1 MVEEK
6 DDLIYIKPHKLGLEE
21 KVFFLISGV
30 IVSIPITIFFGLFS
44 QSIYTHIPL
53 IYAPFLS
60 LVLITP
66 FVEEFAK
73 AYPLFYRYSVSERS
87 LFILALLVGFGFG
100 LTELLTY
107 TLVLGVPFY
116 ARVPGL
122 FFHAASTS
130 LVAYG
135 IAKKKALMFFL
146 LAVFLHSVYNLFA
159 IFDAITM
166 VFIVTLT
173 TYLISLLAYL
183 RTTGRYLEPE

>member
-21 KVFFLISGV
+21 KIFFLISGV
-30 IVSIPITIFFGLFS
+30 IVSIPITVFFGLFS
-44 QSIYTHIPL
+44 ESLYSHIPL

-73 AYPLFYRYSVSERS
+73 AYPLFYRYSLSERS

-100 LTELLTY
+100 LTELLLY
-107 TLVLGVPFY
+107 TLALGVPLY

-122 FFHAASTS
+122 FFHAANTS

-146 LAVFLHSVYNLFA
+146 LAVILHAAYNLFA
-159 IFDAITM
+159 IFDALTM
-166 VFIVTLT
+166 VFMVTIT
-173 TYLISLLAYL
+173 TYFISLLAYL
-183 RTTGRYLEPE
+183 RTTERYLEPE

>member
-21 KVFFLISGV
+21 KIFFLISGV
-30 IVSIPITIFFGLFS
+30 IVSIPITVFFGLFS
-44 QSIYTHIPL
+44 ESLYSHIPL

-73 AYPLFYRYSVSERS
+73 AYPLFYRYSLSERS

-100 LTELLTY
+100 LTELLLY
-107 TLVLGVPFY
+107 TLALGVPLY

-122 FFHAASTS
+122 FFHAANTS

-135 IAKKKALMFFL
+135 IAKKKALTFFL
-146 LAVFLHSVYNLFA
+146 LAVILHAAYNLFA
-159 IFDAITM
+159 IFDALTM
-166 VFIVTLT
+166 VFIVTIT
-173 TYLISLLAYL
+173 TYFISLLAYL
-183 RTTGRYLEPE
+183 RTTERYLEPE

>member
-6 DDLIYIKPHKLGLEE
+6 DDLIYIRPHKLGLEE
-21 KVFFLISGV
+21 QLFFLISGI

-44 QSIYTHIPL
+44 ESIYTHIPL
-53 IYAPFLS
+53 IYASFLS
-60 LVLITP
+60 LLLITP

-73 AYPLFYRYSVSERS
+73 AYPLFYRYSLSERS

-100 LTELLTY
+100 LTELVIY
-107 TLVLGVPFY
+107 TFAVGVPLF

-135 IAKKKALMFFL
+135 IAKKKAVMFFL
-146 LAVFLHSVYNLFA
+146 LAVFLHAAYNLFA
-159 IFDAITM
+159 IFDVLAMIIM
-166 VFIVTLT
+166 VSLT

-183 RTTGRYLEPE
+183 RTTERYLEPE